1 LLRLGLDIETK
12 SHVVLSPEN
21 RRQGTYVAGVNGT
34 GKTILLM
41 NAALSDAESG
51 DGLCFLDPHGDAVDA
66 LLALMPEK
74 RKKDVIYFNPAD
86 INYPFGL
93 NLFECPDIE
102 DPRVVDL
109 VCSEIVGTFK
119 KLYEASWGPRL
130 EDILRHAILVVLYN
144 PGSTLV
150 DLHLV
155 LSSRSYRQK
164 MLENVRDP
172 IITHYWD
179 KIFPKKEKEAQEWL
193 SSSYNK
199 IGRFLVNSLIRNIVG
214 QPRSSFNIK
223 DIMNDGKILLVNL
236 AKGKIGED
244 NSSLL
249 GSVLVGKILIAALSR
264 AEMEQESRRQFH
276 LIVDEY
282 HSFATESFPTLQ
294 SEARKFSIDTIV
306 AHQYRDQLDY
316 LNKGS
321 TLNVGNFIFFRITG
335 KDSLELAT
343 QFDNTPPLPDLEPQ
357 PKLYP
362 TSDEGVYRIGERR
375 EYVMG
380 RGKARM
386 YSDVAQ
392 EMANRLSNLPN
403 YECWCKLVEDGQL
416 VEHHIATEPI
426 KRVIN
431 PETAKE
437 IIENSRKLA
446 SGREEVENSIKSKM
460 DTGNI
465 IFRPEAFENI
475 KKDKETKKK
484 GD

>member
-1 LLRLGLDIETK
+1 LLRLGIDKETK
-12 SHVVLSPEN
+12 SPVELSPEN

-41 NAALSDAESG
+41 NTALSDAQQG
-51 DGLCFLDPHGDAVDA
+51 DGLCFLDPHGDAVEA
-66 LLALMPEK
+66 LLALMPEN

-86 INYPFGL
+86 IDYPFGL
-93 NLFECPDIE
+93 NLFECPDIN
-102 DPRVVDL
+102 DPRLVDL
-109 VCSEIVGTFK
+109 VCSEIIGTFK

-144 PGSTLV
+144 TGSTLL

-155 LSSRSYRQK
+155 LSSREYRLK
-164 MLENVRDP
+164 MLENVKDP
-172 IITHYWD
+172 IITQYWD
-179 KIFPKKEKEAQEWL
+179 KIFPKKYKDAQEWL
-193 SSSYNK
+193 ASSFNK

-214 QPRSSFNIK
+214 QPKSSFNVR
-223 DIMNDGKILLVNL
+223 DIMNEGKILLVNL

-264 AEMEQESRRQFH
+264 AEIDQENRRQFH

-294 SEARKFSIDTIV
+294 SEARKFAIDTLV

-316 LNKGS
+316 LNRGS
-321 TLNVGNFIFFRITG
+321 TLNVGNFIFFRTTG
-335 KDSLELAT
+335 KDSLELAV
-343 QFDNTPPLPDLEPQ
+343 QFDNTPPVPDLEPQ
-357 PKLYP
+357 PMLYP
-362 TSDEGVYRIGERR
+362 TSRDNVYRVGDRR
-375 EYVMG
+375 EYIMAK
-380 RGKARM
+380 GKPRL

-403 YECWCKLVEDGQL
+403 YECWCKLVKDGHL
-416 VEHHIATEPI
+416 VEYYIATEPI
-426 KRVIN
+426 TKSKNPVI
-431 PETAKE
+431 AQE
-437 IIENSRKLA
+437 IISLSRKLA
-446 SGREEVENSIKSKM
+446 RNREEVEKGIKTKM
-460 DTGNI
+460 ITAE
-465 IFRPEAFENI
+465 IFTKPKAFEKV
-475 KKDKETKKK
+475 KKFKKK

>member
-1 LLRLGLDIETK
+1 MLRLGIDKETK
-12 SHVVLSPEN
+12 SPVELSPEN

-41 NAALSDAESG
+41 NTALSDAEQG
-51 DGLCFLDPHGDAVDA
+51 DGLCFLDPHGDAVEA
-66 LLALMPEK
+66 LLALMPK
-74 RKKDVIYFNPAD
+74 HRQKDVIYFNPAD
-86 INYPFGL
+86 INFPLGL
-93 NLFECPDIE
+93 NLFECQDIN
-102 DPRVVDL
+102 DPRLVDL

-144 PGSTLV
+144 PGSTLL

-155 LSSRSYRQK
+155 LSSKEYRQK
-164 MLENVRDP
+164 MLENVKDP
-172 IITHYWD
+172 IITQYWER
-179 KIFPKKEKEAQEWL
+179 IFPKTHKEAQEWL
-193 SSSYNK
+193 ASSFNK

-214 QPRSSFNIK
+214 QSQSSFNIR
-223 DIMNDGKILLVNL
+223 DIMNEGKILLVNL

-264 AEMEQESRRQFH
+264 AEIEQENRRQFH
-276 LIVDEY
+276 LIVDEF

-294 SEARKFSIDTIV
+294 SEARKFAIDTLV

-335 KDSLELAT
+335 IDSLELAI
-343 QFDNTPPLPDLEPQ
+343 QFDNTPPEPDLEPQ
-357 PKLYP
+357 PMLYN
-362 TSDEGVYRIGERR
+362 TSQKGVYRVGDRR
-375 EYVMG
+375 EFVMAK
-380 RGKARM
+380 GKPRM

-403 YECWCKLVEDGQL
+403 YECWCKLIKDGRL
-416 VEHHIATEPI
+416 VEHYIATEPI
-426 KRVIN
+426 KKTKN
-431 PETAKE
+431 PEMAQE
-437 IIENSRKLA
+437 IISLSRKLA
-446 SGREEVENSIKSKM
+446 KDRGEVEKAIREKM
-460 DTGNI
+460 SLAEIYAT
-465 IFRPEAFENI
+465 PKEFENI
-475 KKDKETKKK
+475 KSKTLTKDKK
-484 GD
+484 